1 MEFGGLEGLPSV
13 TSNPL
18 AADYHGAMRMA
29 AFLLMLVL
37 LSGAALSQPGK
48 GRRRPEARPP
58 SNMSQD
64 ERRRLRQ
71 GGDSGRGHSQRRNMR
86 PQARM
91 PPEQRR
97 KLRPARPAPHRDI
110 GKRQQLVTEA

>member
-48 GRRRPEARPP
+48 GRRGPEARPP

-71 GGDSGRGHSQRRNMR
+71 AVDSARGNYHR
-86 PQARM
+86 PNIRPHDPT
-91 PPEQRR
+91 PPAAGYN
-97 KLRPARPAPHRDI
+97 LR
-110 GKRQQLVTEA
+110 

>member
-1 MEFGGLEGLPSV
+1 MDFGGLHGLPIV

-48 GRRRPEARPP
+48 GRRGPEARPP

-71 GGDSGRGHSQRRNMR
+71 DVDSARGNYQRRNMR
-86 PQARM
+86 PQDRM
-91 PPEQRR
+91 PPEERE
-97 KLRPARPAPHRDI
+97 KLRRDVQDANRDI
-110 GKRQQLVTEA
+110 GKR